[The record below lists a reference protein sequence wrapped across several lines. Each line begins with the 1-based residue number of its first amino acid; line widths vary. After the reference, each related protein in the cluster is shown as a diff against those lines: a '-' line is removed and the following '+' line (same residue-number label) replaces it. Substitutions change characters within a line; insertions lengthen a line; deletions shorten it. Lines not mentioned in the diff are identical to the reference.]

1 MAETTLPRLLVSR
14 EEARQKIQAQIEK
27 GQQLYERL
35 KNDQLDKVG
44 MEANSW
50 SAYNINLLRKLF
62 DTPAPV
68 DEYTKFCYSPLTV
81 QQIKNII
88 NENPYLLDID
98 RYQVVECRAAM
109 KGSINSLKTI
119 CDQLELYDEPSETP
133 QRAFDNEEA
142 SDIPQ
147 HASGDKVFIIH
158 GRDDGVKGDVALFVR
173 DLGLKE
179 IILDRQPN
187 EGLIAIL
194 DKFEREAKK
203 ADFAIALLTPDDVG
217 ALKGEAD
224 DQLKPRARQNVI
236 FELGYFMRAL
246 GRKKVC
252 LLLKGELEN
261 PSDLD
266 GILYVPMD
274 SPNGWKLELAREMK
288 QAGLPIDPEKLL

>member
-1 MAETTLPRLLVSR
+1 MAETTLPKLRVSKK
-14 EEARQKIQAQIEK
+14 EARQKLQTQIEK
-27 GQQLYERL
+27 GQLFYERL

-81 QQIKNII
+81 QQIKNIL

-119 CDQLELYDEPSETP
+119 CDQLELYDELSEMP
-133 QRAFDNEEA
+133 QSTFGND
-142 SDIPQ
+142 
-147 HASGDKVFIIH
+147 VFIIH
-158 GRDDGVKGDVALFVR
+158 GRDEAAKHAMARFVER
-173 DLGLKE
+173 LGLKP
-179 IILDRQPN
+179 IILDEQPDA
-187 EGLIAIL
+187 GLTIIEKL
-194 DKFEREAKK
+194 EREAKNVG
-203 ADFAIALLTPDDVG
+203 FAIALLTPDDVG
-217 ALKGEAD
+217 ALKDEAD
-224 DQLKPRARQNVI
+224 DQPKPRARQNVI
-236 FELGYFMRAL
+236 LELGYFMGKL

-252 LLLKGELEN
+252 LLIKGELEN

-266 GILYVPMD
+266 GILYVPMN
-274 SPNGWKLELAREMK
+274 SPDGWQLQLAREMR
-288 QAGLPIDPEKLL
+288 QAGLPIDLNQLA

>member
-1 MAETTLPRLLVSR
+1 MAETTLPKLRVSR
-14 EEARQKIQAQIEK
+14 EEARQKIQTRIEK
-27 GQQLYERL
+27 GQQLSERL
-35 KNDQLDKVG
+35 TNDELDKVG
-44 MEANSW
+44 MEANNW

-68 DEYTKFCYSPLTV
+68 DEYTQFFYNRPTLEEMENILKSSPH
-81 QQIKNII
+81 
-88 NENPYLLDID
+88 PSSID
-98 RYQVVECRAAM
+98 RYQLYECRSNM
-109 KGSINSLKTI
+109 NNSINSLKTI

-133 QRAFDNEEA
+133 QHTSGNKEV
-142 SDIPQ
+142 SDTPQ
-147 HASGDKVFIIH
+147 HAFGNKVFIIH

-261 PSDLD
+261 PSDLS
-266 GILYVPMD
+266 GILYVSMN
-274 SPNGWKLELAREMK
+274 SPNGWKLELAKEMK
-288 QAGLPIDPEKLL
+288 QAGLPIDPQKLL